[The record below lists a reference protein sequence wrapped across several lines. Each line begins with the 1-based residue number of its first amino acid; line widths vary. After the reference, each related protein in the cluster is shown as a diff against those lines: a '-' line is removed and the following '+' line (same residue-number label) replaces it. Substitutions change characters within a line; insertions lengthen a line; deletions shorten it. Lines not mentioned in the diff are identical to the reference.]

1 MILNLRHICIKNRM
15 GALPLKHLQSKVDIV
30 VVYIHWG
37 RELFLKPVPYQLQ
50 VTDHLLS
57 LGVHLIIGSHSHVIQ
72 PHSIHGNRLVKFG
85 LGNFFFPPARVPGG
99 NDPVMYPFILRVL

>member
-1 MILNLRHICIKNRM
+1 MHQKPDGGFTI
-15 GALPLKHLQSKVDIV
+15 LPLKHLQSKVDIV

-99 NDPVMYPFILRVL
+99 NDPVMYPFILRVV